1 VHTLELFQLAIHIH
15 KWLGHDLVLV
25 LVHNVSD
32 SLCLQGSHMY
42 FTIIQNGDQ
51 TRGHATDVQQRGAP
65 QLTHQGSIA
74 VIYCSSD
81 ESTNVIR
88 RG

>member
-1 VHTLELFQLAIHIH
+1 
-15 KWLGHDLVLV
+15 
-25 LVHNVSD
+25 
-32 SLCLQGSHMY
+32 MY
-42 FTIIQNGDQ
+42 SMIIQNGDQ